1 MAAKKTTN
9 VKMNKTAKTALV
21 SLFSDTD
28 TITIRIGKQEY
39 DVEIKSFLTQ
49 SNVINFIMNAVNF
62 CYDEKENISPL
73 SIRMAEWIFTLIYY
87 TNIDISDMKLDEI
100 EALGRASVVEQDSPY
115 TKPFNMYL
123 YESSKQLRDSYT
135 QIEKMVN
142 QIYEAQL
149 KAQMQSKIEIDR
161 NRLIIDEVIN
171 RMIENVENP
180 EVANMVAETL
190 NSVVDTSNNKES
202 NKESDGQ

>member
-9 VKMNKTAKTALV
+9 VKMNKTAKAALA
-21 SLFSDTD
+21 SMFSDTD

-100 EALGRASVVEQDSPY
+100 EALCRVSVVEQDSPY
-115 TKPFNMYL
+115 TTPFNTYL
-123 YESSKQLRDSYT
+123 YESSKQLRDNYA
-135 QIEKMVN
+135 QVEKMVN

-171 RMIENVENP
+171 KLIENVENP
-180 EVANMVAETL
+180 EVADMVTDTL
-190 NSVVDTSNNKES
+190 NSVVDTSINKENS
-202 NKESDGQ
+202 EESDGQ

>member
-9 VKMNKTAKTALV
+9 VKMNKTAKTALA

-62 CYDEKENISPL
+62 CYDEKESISPL

-100 EALGRASVVEQDSPY
+100 EALCRVSVVEQDSPY
-115 TKPFNMYL
+115 TTPFNTYL
-123 YESSKQLRDSYT
+123 YESSKQLRDNYA
-135 QIEKMVN
+135 QVEKMVN

-171 RMIENVENP
+171 KLIENVENP
-180 EVANMVAETL
+180 EVADMVTDTL
-190 NSVVDTSNNKES
+190 NSVVDTSINKENS
-202 NKESDGQ
+202 EESDGQ

>member
-9 VKMNKTAKTALV
+9 VKMNKTAKTALA
-21 SLFSDTD
+21 SLFSDID
-28 TITIRIGKQEY
+28 TITIRVGKQEY
-39 DVEIKSFLTQ
+39 NVEIKSFLPRR
-49 SNVINFIMNAVNF
+49 NVINFITNAVNF
-62 CYDEKENISPL
+62 CYDEKGNISPL
-73 SIRMAEWIFTLIYY
+73 SIHMAEWIFTLINY

-115 TKPFNMYL
+115 TTPFNTYL

-161 NRLIIDEVIN
+161 NRLIIDELIN
-171 RMIENVENP
+171 KLIEDVENP
-180 EVANMVAETL
+180 EVADMVADKL
-190 NSVVDTSNNKES
+190 NSVVSTSVNKES
-202 NKESDGQ
+202 NKESDG